1 MKNHALIK
9 VQEYERNKIYRLNRR
24 IDGLNELLDM
34 IPKTKIKLEK
44 NCDLL
49 ENEIKKDI
57 IDCKNK
63 IQKWWNIIGYKYNLP
78 TDKVFNFIY
87 DSGEIFLKVNQK

>member
-1 MKNHALIK
+1 MNEHALVK
-9 VQEYERNKIYRLNRR
+9 VKEYERNKMYRLNRR

-34 IPKTKIKLEK
+34 LPKTKIKLEK
-44 NCDLL
+44 DYDLL
-49 ENEIKKDI
+49 EKEIKKDI

-63 IQKWWNIIGYKYNLP
+63 IQKWWNIIGCKYNLP

-87 DSGEIFLKVNQK
+87 GSGEIFLK